1 MNSAVRNNAA
11 RLGNASRVTNAASK
25 LANNSRKTGTLAN
38 RLKNTAK
45 NTQRVVTSRVKSA
58 NAFEVIVGIVIIIVL
73 LFALYYLISYLVSRR
88 ESDAVVILKA
98 PVNAYDGRLK
108 NKKTKVPKSVNGLVF
123 TYSYWMYIGNWNYR
137 FGELKNIFVKGNE
150 ENSAPAMYLYPRTN
164 SIRAAI
170 ATYSEDGMEYCDV
183 KNVPLQKWVHV
194 GYVLNNR
201 TVDIYVNGKL
211 ERSCVLKG
219 VPRLNNG
226 PVRLAASGGS
236 SQSGFYGKLSKFIYY
251 PRALMPDELYKIYT
265 EGPDASTGYR
275 IRFFQD
281 GKLFT
286 TKPKSELDEP
296 NEEE

>member
-1 MNSAVRNNAA
+1 MNNTVRNNAA
-11 RLGNASRVTNAASK
+11 RMGNAAKSTSA
-25 LANNSRKTGTLAN
+25 TLAN
-38 RLKNTAK
+38 KLKNSAR
-45 NTQRVVTSRVKSA
+45 NTRRIVSNRVRGA
-58 NAFEVIVGIVIIIVL
+58 NTFEIIVGIVIIIVL
-73 LFALYYLISYLVSRR
+73 LFALYYLVSYLLTRR
-88 ESDAVVILKA
+88 DSDAVVIIDKS
-98 PVNAYDGRLK
+98 VNAYDSRLK
-108 NKKTKVPKSVNGLVF
+108 NKKVKVPRSVNGLVF

-150 ENSAPAMYLYPRTN
+150 QNSAPAMYLYPRTN

-201 TVDIYVNGKL
+201 TVDIYINGKL

-226 PVRLAASGGS
+226 PVHVSASNGS
-236 SQSGFYGKLSKFIYY
+236 DQSGFYGKLSKFVYY

-265 EGPDASTGYR
+265 DGPDASTGYR

-296 NEEE
+296 NEDE

>member
-1 MNSAVRNNAA
+1 MNNTVRNNAA
-11 RLGNASRVTNAASK
+11 RMGNAAKSTSA
-25 LANNSRKTGTLAN
+25 TLAN
-38 RLKNTAK
+38 KLKNSAR
-45 NTQRVVTSRVKSA
+45 NTRRIVSNRVRGA
-58 NAFEVIVGIVIIIVL
+58 NTFEIIVGIVIIIVL
-73 LFALYYLISYLVSRR
+73 LFALYYLVSYLLTRR
-88 ESDAVVILKA
+88 DSDAVVIIDKS
-98 PVNAYDGRLK
+98 VNAYDSRLK
-108 NKKTKVPKSVNGLVF
+108 NKKVKVPRSVNGLVF

-150 ENSAPAMYLYPRTN
+150 QNSAPAMYLYPRTN

-201 TVDIYVNGKL
+201 TVDIYINGKL

-226 PVRLAASGGS
+226 PVNVSASNGS
-236 SQSGFYGKLSKFIYY
+236 DQSGFYGKLSKFVYY

-265 EGPDASTGYR
+265 DGPDASTGYR
-275 IRFFQD
+275 VRFFQD

-296 NEEE
+296 NEDE